1 MIFPRAAIYLQM
13 IQYIS
18 REEAI
23 ALIEESVSIGVEL
36 DRKRSHIAT
45 KVPLIRP
52 LFFKIFRAMIGTMF
66 SGDAGFK
73 SKQLDQFV
81 IYVRIVDNAGN
92 VTFIGSDGATFDTT
106 APEIVGVID
115 GSTYYVTKKVAIDDE
130 NLELVTLNGK
140 SVKDVFTL
148 AGDKESAYIIRA
160 VDKAGNLTES
170 ERAAL
175 GRVDALAEKIKK
187 LAEDEISP
195 KTEDTRNLAL
205 WIALLFINGGIV
217 TGTTVVSKKKRRS
230 EN

>member
-1 MIFPRAAIYLQM
+1 MQA
-13 IQYIS
+13 S
-18 REEAI
+18 N
-23 ALIEESVSIGVEL
+23 
-36 DRKRSHIAT
+36 
-45 KVPLIRP
+45 
-52 LFFKIFRAMIGTMF
+52 
-66 SGDAGFK
+66 
-73 SKQLDQFV
+73 SKKLDQFV

-160 VDKAGNLTES
+160 VDKTGNLTES

-175 GRVDALAEKIKK
+175 GRGDLWLRKLKNLRRMRSLLRPKIQAIWPLDRPALHQRRHCDRHYGCKQKEKT
-187 LAEDEISP
+187 L
-195 KTEDTRNLAL
+195 
-205 WIALLFINGGIV
+205 
-217 TGTTVVSKKKRRS
+217 
-230 EN
+230 